1 MQILIADDSE
11 LVRHKLAMLI
21 AKIPGIDL
29 VAEASNVDQALES
42 IDQLRPH
49 LVIVDL
55 HMPGSGLRLIDTL
68 GARKPHPTMLVLTNY
83 PYPQYRARCLRAGA
97 EYFFDK
103 ATEFDSVVRVLTDMA
118 QASIGSERSSL

>member
-21 AKIPGIDL
+21 AKIPGIEL

-42 IDQLRPH
+42 IDRLQPD

-55 HMPGSGLRLIDTL
+55 HMPGSGLRLIDTV
-68 GARKPHPTMLVLTNY
+68 GARTPHPTMLVLTNH
-83 PYPQYRARCLRAGA
+83 PYPQYRARCLKAGA

-103 ATEFDSVVRVLTDMA
+103 ATEFDGVVRVLTDMA
-118 QASIGSERSSL
+118 QASIGSERSL

>member
-1 MQILIADDSE
+1 MQILIADNSE

-21 AKIPGIDL
+21 EKIPGIEL

-42 IDQLRPH
+42 IDVLHPD

-55 HMPGSGLRLIDTL
+55 HMPGGGLHLIDTL
-68 GARKPHPTMLVLTNY
+68 GARRAHPTMLVLTNY
-83 PYPQYRARCLRAGA
+83 PYPQYRERCLKAGA

-103 ATEFDSVVRVLTDMA
+103 ATEFEAVVRVLTDMA
-118 QASIGSERSSL
+118 QAPRGAEHSL

>member
-21 AKIPGIDL
+21 AKIPGIEL

-42 IDQLRPH
+42 IDRLQPD

-68 GARKPHPTMLVLTNY
+68 GARTPHPAMLVLTNY
-83 PYPQYRARCLRAGA
+83 PYPQYRARCLKAGA

-103 ATEFDSVVRVLTDMA
+103 ATEFDAVVRVLTDMA
-118 QASIGSERSSL
+118 QASIGSERSL